1 MKKYTFTDISH
12 FSGTSLF
19 YRPGLLV
26 GGTLEHDCS
35 RQRSIGYFL
44 EPLIMFAPF
53 AKKPINIT
61 LRGLTNGPLDPSVSI
76 RLHEMYTFSTSDTV
90 IFVLPLMLYAFKM

>member
-1 MKKYTFTDISH
+1 MIKWGNGYGLWLCKCPPNTECLPLPMYLTL

-19 YRPGLLV
+19 YHPGLLI

-44 EPLIMFAPF
+44 EPLMMLAPF
-53 AKKPINIT
+53 AKKPIHIT
-61 LRGLTNGPLDPSVSI
+61 LRGLTNGPLDPSVSM
-76 RLHEMYTFSTSDTV
+76 RLHRN
-90 IFVLPLMLYAFKM
+90 VLC